1 MKSQT
6 LNINNQIVTITPTP
20 FEGKLSIEEY
30 ETQLYNALYKIGVST
45 KYITIKS
52 SSSSNNSDKFNDSIN
67 SISSINSNI
76 AIISW
81 VINGENFSFS
91 CGVFETFRENFG
103 ACTQAIK
110 EDVRHILRGIK
121 DISLILKQYQVEDS
135 NTLDFS
141 HQNPNTDL
149 LQFNSS
155 NKKERVNQKNN
166 LNNSSIDENNT
177 SLADA
182 LGNQIISENHAKE
195 IIATIKKKY
204 PNFSNFSYIPD
215 YDRIKLEKAY
225 YYLGRKPYWR

>member
-20 FEGKLSIEEY
+20 FEGKLSVEEY
-30 ETQLYNALYKIGVST
+30 ETQLYNALYKIGVSA
-45 KYITIKS
+45 KFITIES
-52 SSSSNNSDKFNDSIN
+52 SNDSNDSNNSNLN
-67 SISSINSNI
+67 SLNNSNV

-81 VINGENFSFS
+81 IINEEKFSFS

-135 NTLDFS
+135 NFLDFS
-141 HQNPNTDL
+141 YQNPNTNL

-155 NKKERVNQKNN
+155 DKKEQD
-166 LNNSSIDENNT
+166 LNNNAQSNSSKTNDESNQ
-177 SLADA
+177 SLADT

-215 YDRIKLEKAY
+215 FDRIKLEKAY
-225 YYLGRKPYWR
+225 YYLGKKPSWK